1 MKNQNKTIDQIYD
14 LFAVR
19 IIVDNVKDCYAALG
33 VIHEIYKPIPGR
45 FKDYIAMPKANMYQ
59 SLHTTLIG
67 SKGVPFEIQI
77 RTYEMHKTAEY
88 GIAAHWKY
96 KEMSDGR
103 KPELQEE
110 EKLNWFKQILE
121 WQRDMSDNKEFLSL
135 LKSDLALYSDVV
147 YCFTPSGDVKNLPMG
162 STPIDFA
169 YSVHSAVG
177 NKMIGARVNGKLVT
191 IDYEI
196 KNGDCVEIITSQ
208 NSKGPS
214 RDWLN
219 VVKSTQAKNKI
230 NQWFKNEFK
239 EENITHGKDLMAQY
253 CKTRTLPA
261 NDILKQEN
269 RDYVVAKYGFHDWD
283 SLMAAVGHG
292 ALREGQVIN
301 KILEHM
307 DAQRKQQMTDED
319 VMNGISEHLEN
330 VKMVPKSGHKSG
342 AIVVKGLNDIAVR
355 FVKCCNPLPGDEIVG
370 FVTRGRGVSIHRTD
384 CVNIVHLPEIE
395 RARLIEAEWDA
406 NLTTSKGEKYMVDI
420 AIYANKRAGLI
431 SDISKVF
438 TEREMEIY
446 SMNVNT
452 SKHGVSTIMMTFE
465 VENREELNKIVEKI
479 KQIKDIV
486 DVDRQAKG

>member
-1 MKNQNKTIDQIYD
+1 
-14 LFAVR
+14 
-19 IIVDNVKDCYAALG
+19 
-33 VIHEIYKPIPGR
+33 
-45 FKDYIAMPKANMYQ
+45 
-59 SLHTTLIG
+59 
-67 SKGVPFEIQI
+67 
-77 RTYEMHKTAEY
+77 
-88 GIAAHWKY
+88 
-96 KEMSDGR
+96 
-103 KPELQEE
+103 
-110 EKLNWFKQILE
+110 
-121 WQRDMSDNKEFLSL
+121 
-135 LKSDLALYSDVV
+135 
-147 YCFTPSGDVKNLPMG
+147 
-162 STPIDFA
+162 
-169 YSVHSAVG
+169 
-177 NKMIGARVNGKLVT
+177 
-191 IDYEI
+191 
-196 KNGDCVEIITSQ
+196 
-208 NSKGPS
+208 
-214 RDWLN
+214 
-219 VVKSTQAKNKI
+219 
-230 NQWFKNEFK
+230 
-239 EENITHGKDLMAQY
+239 
-253 CKTRTLPA
+253 
-261 NDILKQEN
+261 
-269 RDYVVAKYGFHDWD
+269 
-283 SLMAAVGHG
+283 MAAVGHG